1 MITKFELFEFYTGP
15 YKAAGFKHYQEIG
28 FGFIIYTTKKGLKDF
43 KSIQK
48 TFLTYMKKLGSESDL
63 TITDENNSIVL
74 SFNAVNKIEAF
85 SIIEQINKYFKNKK
99 ITIKTAL
106 MIPNITDDNT
116 LEYQM
121 KNTIDVTN
129 YMKRPSKLMNNAY
142 KSSKIGF

>member
-1 MITKFELFEFYTGP
+1 MRDST
-15 YKAAGFKHYQEIG
+15 
-28 FGFIIYTTKKGLKDF
+28 
-43 KSIQK
+43 
-48 TFLTYMKKLGSESDL
+48 
-63 TITDENNSIVL
+63 
-74 SFNAVNKIEAF
+74 
-85 SIIEQINKYFKNKK
+85 YFKNKK